1 MVAAMVDLN
10 FTLFSCA
17 YVYLKIKHTMRKTK
31 ISLMS
36 CGASELADNYFPR
49 GEQCWR
55 SGESSCL

>member
-1 MVAAMVDLN
+1 MVVAMVDLN

-36 CGASELADNYFPR
+36 CDGPELADNYFPR
-49 GEQCWR
+49 GEK
-55 SGESSCL
+55 